1 MILIR
6 SIVSESRGV
15 RQKMTSK
22 FLLNCQAAE
31 YLRLRD
37 RMLEEWP
44 ELDDETLVDTLEGIT
59 DLHEMIAEVIRSALA
74 DQAMAAGLK
83 LRLEDMKSRLARL
96 EERGRKKRQ
105 LALDAL
111 VEADIKKL
119 MQPDITVSVRTGT
132 QALVV
137 TSEEEIPEDFWI
149 PQPPKLDR
157 NGVLAALKSGKMI
170 DGAAL
175 NNPAP
180 TISVRT
186 K

>member
-1 MILIR
+1 MPSNLVITHEINGYRLCRDLIL
-6 SIVSESRGV
+6 E
-15 RQKMTSK
+15 Q
-22 FLLNCQAAE
+22 
-31 YLRLRD
+31 
-37 RMLEEWP
+37 WP
-44 ELDDETLVDTLEGIT
+44 SLDDETLRDTLEGIT
-59 DLHEMIAEVIRSALA
+59 DLHEMIAEVVRSALA
-74 DQAMAAGLK
+74 DQAMATGLK
-83 LRLEDMKSRLARL
+83 LRLDDMKSRLSRL

-119 MQPDITVSVRTGT
+119 TQPDLTVSVRTGS

-137 TSEEEIPEDFWI
+137 TSEDKIPENFWI

>member
-1 MILIR
+1 MPSNLVITHEINGYRLCRDLIL
-6 SIVSESRGV
+6 E
-15 RQKMTSK
+15 Q
-22 FLLNCQAAE
+22 
-31 YLRLRD
+31 
-37 RMLEEWP
+37 WP
-44 ELDDETLVDTLEGIT
+44 NLDDETLQDTLEGIT
-59 DLHEMIAEVIRSALA
+59 DLHEMIAEVVRSALA
-74 DQAMAAGLK
+74 DQAMATGLK
-83 LRLEDMKSRLARL
+83 LRLDDMKSRLARL

-119 MQPDITVSVRTGT
+119 TQPDLTVSVRVGT
-132 QALVV
+132 KALVV
-137 TSEEEIPEDFWI
+137 IAEDEIPEDFWI
-149 PQPPKLDR
+149 PQPSKLDR

>member
-1 MILIR
+1 MPSNLVITHEINGYRLCRDLIL
-6 SIVSESRGV
+6 E
-15 RQKMTSK
+15 Q
-22 FLLNCQAAE
+22 
-31 YLRLRD
+31 
-37 RMLEEWP
+37 WP
-44 ELDDETLVDTLEGIT
+44 NLDDETLQDTLEGIT
-59 DLHEMIAEVIRSALA
+59 DLHEMIAEVVRSALA
-74 DQAMAAGLK
+74 DQAMATGLK
-83 LRLEDMKSRLARL
+83 LRLDDMKSRLARL

-119 MQPDITVSVRTGT
+119 TQPDLTVSVRVGT
-132 QALVV
+132 KALVV
-137 TSEEEIPEDFWI
+137 IAEDKIPEDFWI
-149 PQPPKLDR
+149 PQPSKLDR

>member
-1 MILIR
+1 MPSNLVITHEINGYRLCRDLIL
-6 SIVSESRGV
+6 E
-15 RQKMTSK
+15 Q
-22 FLLNCQAAE
+22 
-31 YLRLRD
+31 
-37 RMLEEWP
+37 WP
-44 ELDDETLVDTLEGIT
+44 NLDDETLRDTLEGIT
-59 DLHEMIAEVIRSALA
+59 DLHEMIAEVVRSALA

-83 LRLEDMKSRLARL
+83 LRLDDMKSRLARL

-119 MQPDITVSVRTGT
+119 TQPDLTVSVRVGT
-132 QALVV
+132 KALVV
-137 TSEEEIPEDFWI
+137 IAEDKIPEDFWI

-170 DGAAL
+170 DGATL

-180 TISVRT
+180 TLSVRT

>member
-1 MILIR
+1 MPSNLVITHEINGYRLCRDLIL
-6 SIVSESRGV
+6 E
-15 RQKMTSK
+15 Q
-22 FLLNCQAAE
+22 
-31 YLRLRD
+31 
-37 RMLEEWP
+37 WP
-44 ELDDETLVDTLEGIT
+44 NLDDETLQDTLEGIT
-59 DLHEMIAEVIRSALA
+59 DLHEMIAEVVRSALA
-74 DQAMAAGLK
+74 DQAMATGLK
-83 LRLEDMKSRLARL
+83 LRLDDMKSRLARL

-119 MQPDITVSVRTGT
+119 MQPDLTVSVRPGT

-137 TSEEEIPEDFWI
+137 TSEDNIPEDFWI
-149 PQPPKLDR
+149 PQPSKLDR

-170 DGAAL
+170 DGATL

>member
-1 MILIR
+1 MILKR
-6 SIVSESRGV
+6 SRMINYRIMEV
-15 RQKMTSK
+15 KMTSN
-22 FLLNCQAAE
+22 FLLNRYTTE
-31 YLRLRD
+31 YLHLRD

-44 ELDDETLVDTLEGIT
+44 DLDDETLVDTLEGIT
-59 DLHEMIAEVIRSALA
+59 DLHEMIAEVVRSALA

-83 LRLEDMKSRLARL
+83 LRLDEMKSRLARL

-119 MQPDITVSVRTGT
+119 MQPDLTVSVRPGT

-137 TSEEEIPEDFWI
+137 TSEDNIPEDFWF

-157 NGVLAALKSGKMI
+157 QGVLAALKSGKI
-170 DGAAL
+170 IEGAAL

>member
-1 MILIR
+1 M
-6 SIVSESRGV
+6 SIMLNREISRY
-15 RQKMTSK
+15 S
-22 FLLNCQAAE
+22 LLKQ
-31 YLRLRD
+31 RL
-37 RMLEEWP
+37 LEDFP
-44 ELDDETLVDTLEGIT
+44 CIDNETTQDTLEGIT
-59 DLHEMIAEVIRSALA
+59 DLHEMIAEVVRSALA
-74 DQAMAAGLK
+74 DQAMVAGLK
-83 LRLEDMKSRLARL
+83 LRLDDMKSRLARL
-96 EERGRKKRQ
+96 EERGRKKRL

-119 MQPDITVSVRTGT
+119 MQPDLTVSVRPGS

-137 TSEEEIPEDFWI
+137 TSEDNIPEDFWI
-149 PQPPKLDR
+149 PQPSKLDR
-157 NGVLAALKSGKMI
+157 QGVLAALKLGKMI

>member
-1 MILIR
+1 
-6 SIVSESRGV
+6 
-15 RQKMTSK
+15 MTSK
-22 FLLNCQAAE
+22 FLLNRHTAE
-31 YLRLRD
+31 YLHLRD

-44 ELDDETLVDTLEGIT
+44 YIDDETLVDTLEGIT
-59 DLHEMIAEVIRSALA
+59 DLHEMIAEVVRSALA
-74 DQAMAAGLK
+74 DQAMATGLK
-83 LRLEDMKSRLARL
+83 LRLDDMKSRLARL

-119 MQPDITVSVRTGT
+119 TQPDLTVSVRVGT
-132 QALVV
+132 KALVV
-137 TSEEEIPEDFWI
+137 TSEDKIPEDFWI
-149 PQPPKLDR
+149 PQPSKLDR

-170 DGAAL
+170 DGATL

-180 TISVRT
+180 TLSVRT

>member
-1 MILIR
+1 MSLDPIKREIHRYDYIRGRLICD
-6 SIVSESRGV
+6 
-15 RQKMTSK
+15 
-22 FLLNCQAAE
+22 F
-31 YLRLRD
+31 
-37 RMLEEWP
+37 P
-44 ELDDETLVDTLEGIT
+44 EIDAETLADTLEGIT
-59 DLHEMIAEVIRSALA
+59 DLHEIIAEVVRSALA
-74 DQAMAAGLK
+74 DQAMATGLK
-83 LRLEDMKSRLARL
+83 LRLEDMKSRLTRL
-96 EERGRKKRQ
+96 EQRGRKKRQ

-119 MQPDITVSVRTGT
+119 IQPDLTVSVRTGT

-137 TSEEEIPEDFWI
+137 TSEDTIPEDFWI

-180 TISVRT
+180 AISVRT

>member
-1 MILIR
+1 MPSNLIIKHEVKGYRLCRDLIL
-6 SIVSESRGV
+6 E
-15 RQKMTSK
+15 Q
-22 FLLNCQAAE
+22 
-31 YLRLRD
+31 
-37 RMLEEWP
+37 WP
-44 ELDDETLVDTLEGIT
+44 NLDDETLRDTLEGIT
-59 DLHEMIAEVIRSALA
+59 DLHEMIAEVVRSALA

-83 LRLEDMKSRLARL
+83 LRLDDMKSRLARL
-96 EERGRKKRQ
+96 EERARKKRQ

-111 VEADIKKL
+111 LEADIKKL
-119 MQPDITVSVRTGT
+119 MQPDLTISVRAGT

-137 TSEEEIPEDFWI
+137 TSEDNIPEDFWI

-157 NGVLAALKSGKMI
+157 NGVLAALKSGKI
-170 DGAAL
+170 IGGAAL

>member
-1 MILIR
+1 MPSNLVITHEINGYRLCRDLIL
-6 SIVSESRGV
+6 E
-15 RQKMTSK
+15 Q
-22 FLLNCQAAE
+22 
-31 YLRLRD
+31 
-37 RMLEEWP
+37 WP
-44 ELDDETLVDTLEGIT
+44 DLDDETLRDTLEGIT
-59 DLHEMIAEVIRSALA
+59 DLHEMIAEVVRSALA
-74 DQAMAAGLK
+74 DQAMAKGLK
-83 LRLEDMKSRLARL
+83 IRLDDMKSRLARL

-105 LALDAL
+105 LALEAL

-119 MQPDITVSVRTGT
+119 TQPDLTVSVRTGS

-137 TSEEEIPEDFWI
+137 TSEDKIPEDFWI

-157 NGVLAALKSGKMI
+157 QGVLAALKSGKMI